1 MRCAG
6 AEFISCLLVY
16 CTGLR
21 TTHELQS
28 RFRIDTELRSHL
40 TSRFRNASSI
50 LLGTPYSTSISLGT
64 PYSITFSFVGPNR
77 WFFFSLVVWILNS
90 VEFALVDLATCFNA
104 RSSVLTL
111 DRALERSTECFNA
124 QSSVLTLDR
133 ALERSTECFNARP
146 SVRTLGRALERAID
160 RLNDQ
165 SLAGGSLQPPGMSRG
180 LREKL

>member
-28 RFRIDTELRSHL
+28 RFRIDTQLRSHL

-64 PYSITFSFVGPNR
+64 PYSITFSPF
-77 WFFFSLVVWILNS
+77 
-90 VEFALVDLATCFNA
+90 
-104 RSSVLTL
+104 
-111 DRALERSTECFNA
+111 ERPF
-124 QSSVLTLDR
+124 
-133 ALERSTECFNARP
+133 
-146 SVRTLGRALERAID
+146 D

-165 SLAGGSLQPPGMSRG
+165 RTV
-180 LREKL
+180 

>member
-64 PYSITFSFVGPNR
+64 PYSITFSPSF
-77 WFFFSLVVWILNS
+77 
-90 VEFALVDLATCFNA
+90 A

-124 QSSVLTLDR
+124 RSSVLTLDR

-146 SVRTLGRALERAID
+146 SVRTLGRALKRSVER
-160 RLNDQ
+160 
-165 SLAGGSLQPPGMSRG
+165 
-180 LREKL
+180 

>member
-64 PYSITFSFVGPNR
+64 PYSITFSTLNR
-77 WFFFSLVVWILNS
+77 VLERST
-90 VEFALVDLATCFNA
+90 ECFNA

-111 DRALERSTECFNA
+111 D
-124 QSSVLTLDR
+124 Q

-146 SVRTLGRALERAID
+146 SVRTLGRALKRSVER
-160 RLNDQ
+160 
-165 SLAGGSLQPPGMSRG
+165 
-180 LREKL
+180 